1 MGLPT
6 CLIRRHHHLTALS
19 ALGVAPE
26 TPAFPAVMNCPLCH
40 QNALHLFD
48 DVVTD
53 GVWLY
58 CNACAAH
65 GDIITFGAA
74 VWNTSLPEALTR
86 FTDLDIISGNDASQI
101 AADYERAY
109 ARQITMAS
117 FWCEAA
123 EQVWS
128 HGDDVIACQLNDLG
142 VQAEIGAKGLVG
154 VAHPDQVNQLCGAMT
169 RQKPTKLRPN
179 GPSIIFPFYDLP
191 GRMSGILAVQY
202 GDNFESSSHFIPIT
216 AHHGRRSE
224 AGYFLLHTTMQ
235 PPMEIFKSTQFILD
249 DPFWVLNAQC
259 RQLRQG
265 QPLLPLMSSYTGRES
280 TSYGNNWHSFTPA
293 TRLFQS
299 NIITPELVSRAAAAK
314 GYVSI
319 LPAARTYDYKLANP
333 TMTRLADMRRGVAT
347 WQDGLHK
354 ALSGMNEITAQSFA
368 RKLTIPHEKMNAF
381 FRRFEP
387 NFSPGFADRVLS
399 SLKSPPGAPTRV
411 HKKWTIIE
419 RDTGWWNHLGQQIC
433 SVKPIIS
440 KIIYTDTGEK
450 IYTGIIYLNDEQ
462 FEFSDSASKIERMG
476 LLGYSAA
483 VLAPRGKL
491 VIFDRLWNKRSHILA
506 LQLHAPEIVNVSEKL
521 GWDET
526 AAVFHFG
533 QYDITNAG
541 AVTPTAVLP
550 QKKQRVNFPEPTPVA
565 PPAVHQFL
573 APSYQNAFVW
583 SVFSAVAANLIAP
596 IVRQDFTAV
605 GLAGNNFNVAA
616 RIAAALNCAHVQS
629 SVMQK
634 SYVSRQMF
642 EAAAK
647 TDWPVL
653 VSNAFDDTLLSA
665 VVPKCHHSPIVAR
678 LSPMCAASAPG
689 YGWCV
694 INGEP
699 PAPTTDF
706 SALQHVL
713 PAYIQRALRNRM
725 RLATTGQS
733 LHEAVLI
740 DLHRWLDE
748 TYGKTFNY
756 AYAAG
761 QFLTP
766 ADAHK
771 ALLQEINHGIQA
783 GKLDVLPRPRR
794 KDQPCNYI
802 LRQKENYWLNRKA
815 VDRYFYNGKSVAPNW
830 LGIVDLLASAGVFAG
845 EEVIQGIPGV
855 LVNEKWCGQFWT
867 DEHNSARDIG

>member
-1 MGLPT
+1 VP
-6 CLIRRHHHLTALS
+6 
-19 ALGVAPE
+19 
-26 TPAFPAVMNCPLCH
+26 
-40 QNALHLFD
+40 D
-48 DVVTD
+48 
-53 GVWLY
+53 
-58 CNACAAH
+58 
-65 GDIITFGAA
+65 
-74 VWNTSLPEALTR
+74 ALTR
-86 FTDLDIISGNDASQI
+86 FIDLDIISGNDSNQI

-109 ARQITMAS
+109 SRQLSMAS
-117 FWCEAA
+117 FWFEAS

-154 VAHPDQVNQLCGAMT
+154 VAHPEQVNQLCGAMT

-202 GDNFESSSHFIPIT
+202 GENFESSSHFIPIT

-224 AGYFLLHTTMQ
+224 AGYFLLRATML

-280 TSYGNNWHSFTPA
+280 TSYGNNWQSFTPA

-299 NIITPELVSRAAAAK
+299 NVITPELVSRAAAAK

-333 TMTRLADMRRGVAT
+333 TMTRLADMRRGAIT
-347 WQDGLHK
+347 WQEGLHK

-399 SLKSPPGAPTRV
+399 ALKSPPGAPTRV

-506 LQLHAPEIVNVSEKL
+506 LQLHPPEIVNVSEKL

-526 AAVFHFG
+526 ATVFHFG
-533 QYDITNAG
+533 RYDITNAG

-550 QKKQRVNFPEPTPVA
+550 QKKQLVNFPEPTPVA

-583 SVFSAVAANLIAP
+583 NVFSAVAANLIAP
-596 IVRQDFTAV
+596 IVRQEFTAV
-605 GLAGNNFNVAA
+605 GLAGNNFSVAV
-616 RIAAALNCAHVQS
+616 RIGAVLNCAQVQS
-629 SVMQK
+629 SAMHK
-634 SYVSRQMF
+634 SHVSRQMSD
-642 EAAAK
+642 AAK
-647 TDWPVL
+647 ADWPVL

-665 VVPKCHHSPIVAR
+665 GVPKCHNRPLVAR
-678 LSPMCAASAPG
+678 LAPMCAAAAPG

-694 INGEP
+694 IDGEP
-699 PAPTTDF
+699 PVPTTDF

-733 LHEAVLI
+733 LHAAVLS
-740 DLHRWLDE
+740 DLHKWLDE

-756 AYAAG
+756 AYAAR
-761 QFLTP
+761 QLLTP
-766 ADAHK
+766 DDAHK
-771 ALLQEINHGIQA
+771 ALLQEINHGVQA
-783 GKLDVLPRPRR
+783 GKLDVLPRPRH

-830 LGIVDLLASAGVFAG
+830 LGIIDLLANAGVFAG
-845 EEVIQGIPGV
+845 EEIIQGIPGI
-855 LVNEKWCGQFWT
+855 LVNEKWCSQFWT

>member
-1 MGLPT
+1 
-6 CLIRRHHHLTALS
+6 
-19 ALGVAPE
+19 
-26 TPAFPAVMNCPLCH
+26 MNCPLCH

-86 FTDLDIISGNDASQI
+86 FTDLDIISGNDANQI

-109 ARQITMAS
+109 ARQTTMAS
-117 FWCEAA
+117 FWFEAA

-224 AGYFLLHTTMQ
+224 AGYFLLHAAMQ

-265 QPLLPLMSSYTGRES
+265 QQLLPLMSSYTGRES
-280 TSYGNNWHSFTPA
+280 TSYGNNWQSFTPA

-299 NIITPELVSRAAAAK
+299 NVITPELVSRAAAAK

-333 TMTRLADMRRGVAT
+333 TMTRLADMRRGAAT
-347 WQDGLHK
+347 WQEGLHK

-450 IYTGIIYLNDEQ
+450 SYTGIIYLNDEQ

-483 VLAPRGKL
+483 VLASRGKL
-491 VIFDRLWNKRSHILA
+491 VVFDRLWNKRSHILA
-506 LQLHAPEIVNVSEKL
+506 MQLHAPEIVNVSEKL

-526 AAVFHFG
+526 ATVFHFG

-541 AVTPTAVLP
+541 AVTPIAVLP
-550 QKKQRVNFPEPTPVA
+550 QKKQHVNFPEPTTVA

-583 SVFSAVAANLIAP
+583 NVFSAVAANLIAP
-596 IVRQDFTAV
+596 IARQDFTAV
-605 GLAGNNFNVAA
+605 CLAGNNFNVAA
-616 RIAAALNCAHVQS
+616 RIGASLNCVHVQS
-629 SVMQK
+629 SIMQK
-634 SYVSRQMF
+634 SHVSRQMF
-642 EAAAK
+642 EAADK
-647 TDWPVL
+647 TDWPIL

-665 VVPKCHHSPIVAR
+665 AVPKCHHRPLVAR
-678 LSPMCAASAPG
+678 LSPMCAAAAPS

-699 PAPTTDF
+699 PSPTTDF

-725 RLATTGQS
+725 RLATTGQA
-733 LHEAVLI
+733 LHAAILI
-740 DLHRWLDE
+740 DLHKWLDE

-761 QFLTP
+761 QLLTP

-783 GKLDVLPRPRR
+783 GKLDVLPRPRH

-830 LGIVDLLASAGVFAG
+830 LGIVDLLANAGVFAG
-845 EEVIQGIPGV
+845 EEVIQGIPGI